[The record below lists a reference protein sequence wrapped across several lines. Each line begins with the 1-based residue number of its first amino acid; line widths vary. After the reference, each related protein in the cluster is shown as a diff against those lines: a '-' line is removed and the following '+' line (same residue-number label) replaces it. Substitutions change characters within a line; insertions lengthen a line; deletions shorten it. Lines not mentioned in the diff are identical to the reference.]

1 MGKIEKN
8 DFIDIY
14 VLKTLNEIKSTVE
27 KNIKLD
33 KEREMEIDKK
43 MTIVLKDLINAN
55 FKNLQMNPNGDMI
68 YTLLPI
74 VDDQENDKIR
84 LSFALYYAALYYD
97 NVSLLHDLLKENIRF
112 DDITY
117 HINLQYLDKEI
128 SSKFERTEYIK
139 MIKTCGNIFRR
150 FIDSIEELPE
160 EERKKYIDRFVKLIN
175 IKYDLISEMMS
186 EKSELLLYFFNNLE
200 YIFDKGNL
208 DIFTDETY
216 IRANKEQLRL
226 IQQCK
231 GKSYLKETKT
241 RLNNLMQNKD
251 FSKYL
256 CNFDLMM
263 KLYTDEQLETLDYNI
278 SLALDKFS
286 DTEES
291 LNKIIDF
298 LQMRPDLARVIT
310 VVASQEDFMRVDN
323 FTLIE
328 ICVLRMK
335 GFLYKVDFDKEVI
348 MAKPKAVLKKALGT
362 YKKREN

>member
-43 MTIVLKDLINAN
+43 MAIVLKDLINAN

-97 NVSLLHDLLKENIRF
+97 NVSLLYDLLKENIRF
-112 DDITY
+112 DRSSY
-117 HINLQYLDKEI
+117 HIDFQYLNKEI
-128 SSKFERTEYIK
+128 SSRFERKEYIK
-139 MIKTCGNIFRR
+139 MIKTCGYIFRW
-150 FIDSIEELPE
+150 FINSIEKLPE

-186 EKSELLLYFFNNLE
+186 EKALNSCFDKLEYVFDKNNL
-200 YIFDKGNL
+200 DT
-208 DIFTDETY
+208 FTDETY
-216 IRANKEQLRL
+216 IKATDKQLRL
-226 IQQCK
+226 IEQCQ
-231 GKSYLKETKT
+231 GKSYSEETKI
-241 RLNNLMQNKD
+241 RLNNLMQTKG
-251 FSKYL
+251 FSEYL
-256 CNFDLMM
+256 KNFDLMM

-348 MAKPKAVLKKALGT
+348 MAKPKAVLKKVLGT

>member
-8 DFIDIY
+8 DFIDVY
-14 VLKTLNEIKSTVE
+14 VLKTLNEIKGMVKHE
-27 KNIKLD
+27 IKLE
-33 KEREMEIDKK
+33 KEREIEIDKK
-43 MTIVLKDLINAN
+43 MAIVLKDLINAN

-74 VDDQENDKIR
+74 VDDQENNKIR

-97 NVSLLHDLLKENIRF
+97 NVSLLHHLLKENIRF
-112 DDITY
+112 DDIAY
-117 HINLQYLDKEI
+117 HINLQYLNKEI

-139 MIKTCGNIFRR
+139 MIKTCGYIFRW
-150 FIDSIEELPE
+150 FINSIEKLPE

-175 IKYDLISEMMS
+175 IKYDLISEIIS
-186 EKSELLLYFFNNLE
+186 EKTLDSCFDKLEYVFDKNNL
-200 YIFDKGNL
+200 DT
-208 DIFTDETY
+208 FTDETY
-216 IRANKEQLRL
+216 IKATDKQLRL
-226 IQQCK
+226 IEQCQ
-231 GKSYLKETKT
+231 GESYSEETKI
-241 RLNNLMQNKD
+241 RLNNLMQTKG
-251 FSKYL
+251 FSEYL
-256 CNFDLMM
+256 KNFDLML

-278 SLALDKFS
+278 SFALDKFS

-335 GFLYKVDFDKEVI
+335 GFLYKVDFDKKVI
-348 MAKPKAVLKKALGT
+348 IAKPKAVLKKVLGT

>member
-97 NVSLLHDLLKENIRF
+97 NVSLLYDLLKENIRF
-112 DDITY
+112 DRRSY
-117 HINLQYLDKEI
+117 HIDFQYLNKEI
-128 SSKFERTEYIK
+128 SSRFERKEYIK
-139 MIKTCGNIFRR
+139 MIKTCGYIFEW
-150 FIDSIEELPE
+150 FINSIEKLPE

-175 IKYDLISEMMS
+175 IKYDLICEIIS
-186 EKSELLLYFFNNLE
+186 EKALNSCFDKLEYVFDKNNL
-200 YIFDKGNL
+200 DT
-208 DIFTDETY
+208 FTDETY
-216 IRANKEQLRL
+216 IKATDKQLRL
-226 IQQCK
+226 IEQCQ
-231 GKSYLKETKT
+231 GKSYSEETKI
-241 RLNNLMQNKD
+241 RLNNLMQIKG
-251 FSKYL
+251 FSEYL
-256 CNFDLMM
+256 KNFDLMM
-263 KLYTDEQLETLDYNI
+263 KLYKDEQLETLDYNI

-335 GFLYKVDFDKEVI
+335 GFLYKVDFDKEVRI
-348 MAKPKAVLKKALGT
+348 AKPKAVLKKVLGT

>member
-14 VLKTLNEIKSTVE
+14 VLKTLNEIKGMVKHE
-27 KNIKLD
+27 IKLD

-112 DDITY
+112 DRRSY
-117 HINLQYLDKEI
+117 HIDFQYLNKEI
-128 SSKFERTEYIK
+128 SSRFERKEYIK
-139 MIKTCGNIFRR
+139 MIKTCGYIFEW
-150 FIDSIEELPE
+150 FINSIEKLPE

-175 IKYDLISEMMS
+175 IKYDLISEIIS
-186 EKSELLLYFFNNLE
+186 EKSFNSSFDKLEYVFDKNNL
-200 YIFDKGNL
+200 DT
-208 DIFTDETY
+208 FTDETY
-216 IRANKEQLRL
+216 IKATDKQLRL
-226 IQQCK
+226 IEQCQ
-231 GKSYLKETKT
+231 GKSYSEETKI
-241 RLNNLMQNKD
+241 RLNNLMQTKG
-251 FSKYL
+251 FSEYL
-256 CNFDLMM
+256 KNFDLMM

-348 MAKPKAVLKKALGT
+348 MAKPKAVLKKVLGT